1 MSTSLK
7 HNIHKDLCFLVPIC
21 STTES
26 SGMLRQK
33 VQECPLSDRKVGN
46 LATQKSGK
54 LGLFT
59 TESSGMFGFCDTK
72 FGNT

>member
-1 MSTSLK
+1 MQEPGFSPK
-7 HNIHKDLCFLVPIC
+7 RRC

-54 LGLFT
+54 LGLLT
-59 TESSGMFGFCDTK
+59 TESSGMLGFYDRK
-72 FGNT
+72 VRNA